1 MKLSNIIKSPK
12 KALKEYQEKRRE
24 NEVALEYALKV
35 ESILLTLIKDVKPSE
50 SIKLFKDVED
60 KYRQMVFIRKNE
72 DESEVKEMNKFLK
85 L

>member
-1 MKLSNIIKSPK
+1 MKLSNILKSPK

-24 NEVALEYALKV
+24 NKVALEYALKV
-35 ESILLTLIKDVKPSE
+35 ESILLTLTKDVKPSE

-60 KYRQMVFIRKNE
+60 KYRQIVFIRKNE